1 MASRDPAVTRAETC
15 AVLESRR
22 PLRSPLWPIVGLA
35 CLVVVF
41 VQYQAAL
48 DCFFVGDDLSFLF
61 GNPGWL
67 RDALTP
73 SPTTWNYRPLNEIA
87 LHLSAAIAGLDAS
100 RMHTVNLLTHLAAGI
115 GLYWLLARLGQDRRV
130 CLIAPILFVSR
141 GIGYGAVVW
150 ISTLSYLLTTVYALL
165 TVAWWNT
172 WLQGKGARYAVLTFG
187 GFAVAL
193 LTIEH
198 AVLLLPLYLLMDLL
212 MGHTRSLQ
220 LPVVSARDDRP
231 SVHRGIVGLARELL
245 RYAPFVLLVAA
256 FFGIKYASQHGLL
269 MSSLPLPAD
278 TPAPIA
284 SGREVLSQLPP
295 ERMWLGIINTPWRA
309 SQDLLAGAT
318 YLFLPIG
325 LAHGVGDTWLT
336 RHAWLALPAY
346 VAVIVWA
353 LWKGRPLTR
362 LLIAWVHLYLLPMS
376 LAGVPQAR
384 FHYMMMAPAAAL
396 MALAWVA
403 VWDRFAAGRARRWAV
418 AVSAILLV
426 ALVYGEAAFVHARLV
441 EWKLASTLV
450 RGAIAMLQQ
459 DVHGDVSEVRLVNF
473 PVRAPGRFWP
483 VPAFENATRVLT
495 AAIQP
500 PRPDVRVEAVYD
512 RTFVGANW
520 PTDGIYRTRDEIEGD
535 LDRRE
540 LLTYEFL
547 DSPPRIVRR
556 R

>member
-1 MASRDPAVTRAETC
+1 
-15 AVLESRR
+15 
-22 PLRSPLWPIVGLA
+22 VGLA
-35 CLVVVF
+35 CLMAAGLI
-41 VQYQAAL
+41 YRGAL
-48 DCFFVGDDLSFLF
+48 DCFFQGDDLSFFF
-61 GNPGWL
+61 GDRGWL
-67 RDALTP
+67 RDALLP
-73 SPTTWNYRPLNEIA
+73 SSTVWNYRPLNEVA
-87 LHLSAAIAGLDAS
+87 LHLSAAVTGLRPAG
-100 RMHTVNLLTHLAAGI
+100 MHAVNLLAHVAAGI
-115 GLYWLLARLGQDRRV
+115 GLYWLLGRFGQDRRV
-130 CLIAPILFVSR
+130 CLMAPVLFVSR
-141 GIGYGAVVW
+141 GIGYGAVTW
-150 ISTLSYLLTTVYALL
+150 ISTLSYLLTTLYALL
-165 TVAWWNT
+165 TVVWWES
-172 WLQGKGARYAVLTFG
+172 WLQGKGARYAALTVG
-187 GFAVAL
+187 GFAAAL

-198 AVLLLPLYLLMDLL
+198 AVLLLPLYVMLDLL
-212 MGHTRSLQ
+212 LRHSRLQ
-220 LPVVSARDDRP
+220 CASGIPTPNGQTQS
-231 SVHRGIVGLARELL
+231 RGAMADSGRTAL
-245 RYAPFVLLVAA
+245 RYLPFVVLIAV

-269 MSSLPLPAD
+269 MSSLVLPAD
-278 TPAPIA
+278 APAPIP
-284 SGREVLSQLPP
+284 SGREVLNQLPP
-295 ERMWLGIINTPWRA
+295 ERMWLGMLNTPWRA
-309 SQDLLAGAT
+309 GQDLLAGAT
-318 YLFLPIG
+318 YLFLPSG
-325 LAHGVGDTWLT
+325 LAYGAGDTWLT

-346 VAVIVWA
+346 VAVILWA

-418 AVSAILLV
+418 AVSAILLA
-426 ALVYGEAAFVHARLV
+426 ALVYGEAVFVHARLV

-450 RGAIAMLQQ
+450 RDAIAMLQR
-459 DVHGDVSEVRLVNF
+459 DVHGEVSEVRLVNF

-483 VPAFENATRVLT
+483 APAFENATRVLT

-512 RTFVGANW
+512 RTFVGGNW

-535 LDRRE
+535 LDRQE